1 MHGIPGLEMERTVRF
16 RQFFIAL
23 RRGFALGRC
32 RGCETFFLMARL
44 CRDES
49 GDALGSEERAD
60 CESWVEAGTLVEADF
75 GCEGACAIIPL
86 YSRIAR

>member
-1 MHGIPGLEMERTVRF
+1 MSGRNTGGDNQPTYVQFGPGVTPP
-16 RQFFIAL
+16 A
-23 RRGFALGRC
+23 
-32 RGCETFFLMARL
+32 
-44 CRDES
+44 
-49 GDALGSEERAD
+49 SEERAD